1 MYADEALHRMSIIKD
16 NFPVD
21 ACISRNDLRSLTS
34 VLQGF
39 TGLSVQYIGSESLF
53 LKAKSPI
60 EITLKIRPDP
70 NLSSNKRVS
79 KTYREVE
86 FGLVVSARLVRKPKT
101 VFELFPNQHWHK
113 GSWSSM
119 AQIDLGRGR
128 IFSGLSLHPIIA
140 FGIDAQNW
148 VRKYRKSNNGE
159 CPDDLRE
166 LMVILMKSLS
176 WLHERCMSPNGFL
189 LDSIGFCHGKLNPVL
204 TELAGGAVGKPGRQY
219 IAAKP
224 KPDTQNTSETP
235 SNAKS
240 VKIVKTNQI
249 EEILNKQQHLSM
261 LSPCDLETSRL
272 TRGAVRIAKRSI
284 ESGHNATLALAA
296 CRDNDSESVAKCFLM
311 LLTGWNEQQI
321 NSHMAGLKQAKS
333 VEKFAR
339 IINWPLTKQRT
350 TLPRLLGAV
359 QNLLSE
365 NPKSLADAHMSKQ
378 FQFVI
383 LNDDLTEQS
392 LNGGIQVP
400 AGFTVPNKMTNSRKM
415 TPPVS
420 IRQAQNTDA
429 DPKHGKR
436 GLGVFAEGEIKKGQ
450 FVIDYGGQVVTGTPS
465 LWSVSLRHYISALD
479 GGFCSEFPL
488 ETAIQE
494 RAFGCL
500 LNSSRI
506 VHDRKRPGNV
516 RLVRELAYIDQN
528 GFLKIPMEAICDIN
542 AGEELLWC
550 YDFKA
555 GAAGDLVAAWSVED
569 EDDEFKAKE
578 SKGTCNGYCMCC

>member
-1 MYADEALHRMSIIKD
+1 MD

-21 ACISRNDLRSLTS
+21 ACISREDFHSLTS
-34 VLQGF
+34 LLQGF
-39 TGLSVQYIGSESLF
+39 PDLSVQYIGPGSLF
-53 LKAKSPI
+53 LKANSPI
-60 EITLKIRPDP
+60 ETTLKIRPDA
-70 NLSSNKRVS
+70 NLSSNKKVS

-86 FGLVVSARLVRKPKT
+86 FSLAVAARIVRKPTKT
-101 VFELFPNQHWHK
+101 VVELVRNQHWQK
-113 GSWSSM
+113 GAWSSM
-119 AQIDLGRGR
+119 AQIDLGRGQ
-128 IFSGLSLHPIIA
+128 IFSGLSLQPIIA

-148 VRKYRKSNNGE
+148 VRKYRESNNGE

-166 LMVILMKSLS
+166 FIVKLIKILS

-204 TELAGGAVGKPGRQY
+204 TELAGGAVGKSGRQY
-219 IAAKP
+219 IAYKP
-224 KPDTQNTSETP
+224 TPDPQNISQTS
-235 SNAKS
+235 SNDKS
-240 VKIVKTNQI
+240 VKIVQTNHI
-249 EEILNKQQHLSM
+249 EELLNKQPLSL

-272 TRGAVRIAKRSI
+272 TRRPVRIAERSI
-284 ESGHNATLALAA
+284 EAGHDATLALAA

-321 NSHMAGLKQAKS
+321 NPHMDGLKRAKS
-333 VEKFAR
+333 VEEFAR
-339 IINWPLTKQRT
+339 IIDWPPGKQRT

-365 NPKSLADAHMSKQ
+365 NRKSLADAHISRQ

-383 LNDDLTEQS
+383 LNGEQTEQS

-400 AGFTVPNKMTNSRKM
+400 AGFTVPNKLTKSRNK

-420 IRQAQNTDA
+420 IRQAQNTEA

-436 GLGVFAEGEIKKGQ
+436 GLCVFAEGEIKEGQ
-450 FVIDYGGQVVTGTPS
+450 FVMDYGGQVVPAGGTPS
-465 LWSVSLRHYISALD
+465 LWSVSLRHQISTLD

-494 RAFGCL
+494 RAFGSL
-500 LNSSRI
+500 FNSNRI
-506 VHDRKRPGNV
+506 VHDKKRPGNV
-516 RLVRELAYIDQN
+516 RLVRKLAYIDQN
-528 GFLKIPMEAICDIN
+528 GYLKIPMEATRDIK

-555 GAAGDLVAAWSVED
+555 GAAGDLVAVWSDED
-569 EDDEFKAKE
+569 EDEEFKAKE